1 MKKSRFIKVMV
12 AIMLLMITLT
22 GCTKDNVNV
31 GLSYTEKFVTIYTD
45 QECAL
50 DLTIK
55 IKDGENTDTILKTFN
70 LKGDRIRNLSIE
82 DLISS
87 TPIVRITKA
96 RIRAETYSILPCPN
110 GWSLSAGL
118 PEILNP
124 ARLITD
130 ETASKILFA
139 PSATI
144 ETLRG
149 IVPKIILN
157 TERITLR
164 MIPTTPLR
172 MP

>member
-70 LKGDRIRNLSIE
+70 LKGDGIRNLSIE
-82 DLISS
+82 DFTVEYENKDAVIIEASYGE
-87 TPIVRITKA
+87 VR
-96 RIRAETYSILPCPN
+96 Y
-110 GWSLSAGL
+110 
-118 PEILNP
+118 
-124 ARLITD
+124 
-130 ETASKILFA
+130 
-139 PSATI
+139 
-144 ETLRG
+144 
-149 IVPKIILN
+149 
-157 TERITLR
+157 
-164 MIPTTPLR
+164 
-172 MP
+172 

>member
-82 DLISS
+82 DFTVEYENKDAVIIEASYGEVRYSYSELSNIFSICTFLIGCAIAIPV
-87 TPIVRITKA
+87 T
-96 RIRAETYSILPCPN
+96 IL
-110 GWSLSAGL
+110 
-118 PEILNP
+118 IL
-124 ARLITD
+124 RYCKK
-130 ETASKILFA
+130 SKVKN
-139 PSATI
+139 S
-144 ETLRG
+144 
-149 IVPKIILN
+149 
-157 TERITLR
+157 
-164 MIPTTPLR
+164 
-172 MP
+172 